1 MKDRV
6 RSPYPEK
13 DDSFTCP
20 FAGMKSN
27 LKPDKIAGPG
37 HGLVLN
43 REAPSTRQLG
53 LEKKAFGALIVSK
66 CATLKLVHRASGPSA
81 LKLSVAGA
89 GRTRISTV
97 IRNNRTDKNKAE
109 EPLVCC

>member
-1 MKDRV
+1 MLESMKVFRPTRRNAQLQNWRV
-6 RSPYPEK
+6 
-13 DDSFTCP
+13 
-20 FAGMKSN
+20 
-27 LKPDKIAGPG
+27 
-37 HGLVLN
+37 GLVLN
-43 REAPSTRQLG
+43 RDAPSTRQSG
-53 LEKKAFGALIVSK
+53 QEKKAFGALNVSK